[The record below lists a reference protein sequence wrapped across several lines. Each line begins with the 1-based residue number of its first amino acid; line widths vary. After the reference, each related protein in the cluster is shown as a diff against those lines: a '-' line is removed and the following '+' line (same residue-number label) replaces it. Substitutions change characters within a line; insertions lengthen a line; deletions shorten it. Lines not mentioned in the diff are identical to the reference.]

1 MRIEWST
8 LQGRIGPRR
17 SRLVGSDDLV
27 GLTLRGGTGL
37 HAPDAPILELEVGE
51 DRLGIRAVGE
61 VCEAMGHTGAGALVE
76 DAEPFDLDVLGTSD
90 EARFQA
96 TA

>member
-27 GLTLRGGTGL
+27 RLALRGGTGL

-76 DAEPFDLDVLGTSD
+76 DAEPFDLDVLG
-90 EARFQA
+90 RQA